1 MAKDPSSDERGSA
14 AAAAAAAGLTAEQVR
29 GVKYLEKIF
38 GLLAKLR
45 DDGCARDRAGNRTLF
60 YDRYAALVLLSMFS
74 PAIDSLRA
82 IQEASALA
90 KVQKLFGT
98 DRRFSLGSLS
108 EAARVF
114 DPALLEAVV
123 AELGK
128 ELLPLADCYDPRLA
142 PVRQDLRRTLTL
154 VDGTLLKALP
164 RLADSMWNTSRSGKA
179 MHGWRLHC
187 QFDLSLGVPLEAK
200 LTDYRNSRGSDEREV
215 LRKSLAAGRCYVMDR
230 GYFSYGLFD
239 AISLIGSD
247 YVCRV
252 KKSISYDVVLEKDV
266 SAAGREAGVTR
277 DVIVRAGSQQRVERR
292 PNHAVRLV
300 YVQAEVCPR
309 AAPGSIKP
317 VGPAKAELLIL
328 ATNLLDVPAEV
339 IALIYKYRWTIELF
353 FRFFKQVMGCRHL
366 LSDDPD
372 GVRIQCY
379 CAVIACMLLALQT
392 GKRPDKST
400 WRMIGWF
407 LCGLADEAEVLA
419 HLNRPDNRGV
429 KLAAKAALWK
439 KLGL

>member
-1 MAKDPSSDERGSA
+1 MIADGSTSDPQRGA
-14 AAAAAAAGLTAEQVR
+14 LAAEQVR
-29 GVKYLEKIF
+29 GAKYLEKVF

-74 PAIDSLRA
+74 PAMDSLRA
-82 IQEASALA
+82 IQEASALK
-90 KVQKLFGT
+90 KVQQLFGT

-142 PVRQDLRRTLTL
+142 PVRQDLRRTVML

-164 RLADSMWNTSRSGKA
+164 RLASSMWTTSRSGNP

-187 QFDLSLGVPLEAK
+187 QFDLSLGVPLEAE
-200 LTDYRNSRGSDEREV
+200 LTDYRNTRGSNEREV
-215 LRKSLAAGRCYVMDR
+215 LRQNLAAGRCYVMDR
-230 GYFSYGLFD
+230 GYFQYDLFD
-239 AISLIGSD
+239 AITLAGSD

-252 KKSISYDVVLEKDV
+252 KKSISYDVVSERTLD
-266 SAAGREAGVTR
+266 AAARAAGVTR
-277 DVIVRAGSQQRVERR
+277 DIIVRAGSQQRVERR

-309 AAPGSIKP
+309 TARGSIKP
-317 VGPAKAELLIL
+317 SGPPKAELLIL

-339 IALIYKYRWTIELF
+339 IALIYRYRWTIELF

-379 CAVIACMLLALQT
+379 CAVIACMLLALWT
-392 GKRPDKST
+392 GRKPDKST
-400 WRMIGWF
+400 ARIVGWF

-419 HLNRPDNRGV
+419 YLNRPDNTGV
-429 KLAAKAALWK
+429 KLAAKAELWK

>member
-1 MAKDPSSDERGSA
+1 MAKDKTSEAVDDEGR
-14 AAAAAAAGLTAEQVR
+14 GLTPAQVR
-29 GVKYLEKIF
+29 GAKYLEKVF
-38 GLLAKLR
+38 GLLARLR

-60 YDRYAALVLLSMFS
+60 FDRYASLVLLSVFS

-82 IQEASALA
+82 VQQASALE
-90 KVQKLFGT
+90 KVQKLLGT

-114 DPALLEAVV
+114 DPALLEGVI

-128 ELLPLADCYDPRLA
+128 QLVPLADCHDPRLSA
-142 PVRQDLRRTLTL
+142 VRQDLRRTLTL

-164 RLADSMWNTSRSGKA
+164 RLAASMWKRSRTGNA
-179 MHGWRLHC
+179 MHGWRMHC
-187 QFDLSLGVPLEAK
+187 QFDLSLGVPLDVE
-200 LTDYRNSRGSDEREV
+200 LTDYRNSGKSDEREV
-215 LRKSLAAGRCYVMDR
+215 LRHKLAGGRCYVMDR

-239 AISLIGSD
+239 AISLVGSD

-252 KKSISYDVVLEKDV
+252 KKSISFQVAREQEV
-266 SAAGREAGVTR
+266 SAAAAKAAGVTR
-277 DVIVRAGSQQRVERR
+277 DLIVRAGCAPQRIERR
-292 PNHAVRLV
+292 ANHAVRLV
-300 YVQAEVCPR
+300 YVEAEVCPR
-309 AAPGSIKP
+309 AARGGSIKP
-317 VGPAKAELLIL
+317 NGPPKTEVLIL
-328 ATNLLDVPAEV
+328 ASNLLDVPAEL
-339 IALIYKYRWTIELF
+339 IALIYRYRWTIELF
-353 FRFFKQVMGCRHL
+353 FRFFKQVLGCRRL

-379 CAVIACMLLALQT
+379 CAVIACMLLALWT
-392 GKRPDKST
+392 GQKPDKAT
-400 WRMIGWF
+400 WRMVGWF
-407 LCGLADEAEVLA
+407 LGGLAGEDELLA

>member
-1 MAKDPSSDERGSA
+1 MAKDKASDGVGERQ
-14 AAAAAAAGLTAEQVR
+14 GLTPEQVR
-29 GVKYLEKIF
+29 GAKYLEKVL
-38 GLLAKLR
+38 GLLAALR
-45 DDGCARDRAGNRTLF
+45 DDGCARDRAHNRTLF
-60 YDRYAALVLLSMFS
+60 FDRYASLVLLSMFS

-82 IQEASALA
+82 VQQASALQT
-90 KVQKLFGT
+90 VQKLLGT

-128 ELLPLADCYDPRLA
+128 ELAPLADCYDPRLA
-142 PVRQDLRRTLTL
+142 AVRQDLRRTLTL

-164 RLADSMWNTSRSGKA
+164 RLAGSMWKTSRTGNA
-179 MHGWRLHC
+179 MHGWRMHC
-187 QFDLSLGVPLEAK
+187 QFDLSLGVPLAAE
-200 LTDYRNSRGSDEREV
+200 LTDYRNSRGSAEREV
-215 LRKSLAAGRCYVMDR
+215 LRQHLQAGRCYVMDR

-239 AISLIGSD
+239 AITLVGSD

-252 KKSISYDVVLEKDV
+252 TKSISYQV
-266 SAAGREAGVTR
+266 AREQELTADGKVAGVTR
-277 DVIVRAGSQQRVERR
+277 DLVVVAGCAARIERR
-292 PNHAVRLV
+292 ANHAVRLV
-300 YVQAEVCPR
+300 YVEAEVRPR
-309 AAPGSIKP
+309 AARGGSTKP
-317 VGPAKAELLIL
+317 LGPPKAEVLIL

-339 IALIYKYRWTIELF
+339 IALIYRYRWTIELF
-353 FRFFKQVMGCRHL
+353 FRFFKQVLGCRHL

-379 CAVIACMLLALQT
+379 CAVIACMLLALWT
-392 GKRPDKST
+392 GKKPDKAT
-400 WRMIGWF
+400 WRMVGWF
-407 LCGLADEAEVLA
+407 LSGIADQEELLA
-419 HLNRPDNRGV
+419 HLNRPSNKGV

>member
-1 MAKDPSSDERGSA
+1 MTEAKANAKPPLEPA
-14 AAAAAAAGLTAEQVR
+14 QVC
-29 GVKYLEKIF
+29 GAKYLDKVF

-45 DDGCARDRAGNRTLF
+45 EDGCARDKAGNRTLF
-60 YDRYAALVLLSMFS
+60 YDRYASLVLLSMFS
-74 PAIDSLRA
+74 PAMDSLRA
-82 IQEASALA
+82 IQEASALK

-114 DPALLEAVV
+114 DPELLEAVV

-142 PVRQDLRRTLTL
+142 PVRQDLRRTVTL
-154 VDGTLLKALP
+154 VDSSLLKALP
-164 RLADSMWNTSRSGKA
+164 RLVASMWKTSRSGNP

-187 QFDLSLGVPLEAK
+187 QFDLSLGVASDAE
-200 LTDYRNSRGSDEREV
+200 LTDYRNSGESDEREV

-239 AISLIGSD
+239 AISLVGSD

-252 KKSISYDVVLEKDV
+252 KKSIAYEVVLERAVD
-266 SAAGREAGVTR
+266 AAGRAAGVTR
-277 DVIVRAGSQQRVERR
+277 DVVVRAGSSDRVERR
-292 PNHAVRLV
+292 ANHAVRLV
-300 YVQAEVCPR
+300 YVEAEVCPR
-309 AAPGSIKP
+309 AKRGSTKP
-317 VGPAKAELLIL
+317 AGPAEKQVLIL
-328 ATNLLDVPAEV
+328 ATNMLDVPADV
-339 IALIYKYRWTIELF
+339 VALLYKYRWTIELF
-353 FRFFKQVMGCRHL
+353 FRFFKRVMGCRHL

-379 CAVIACMLLALQT
+379 CAVIACMLLALWT
-392 GKRPDKST
+392 GKKPGKST
-400 WRMIGWF
+400 WRMVGWF
-407 LCGLADEAEVLA
+407 LCGMADEAEVLA

-429 KLAAKAALWK
+429 KLAAKEALWK
-439 KLGL
+439 KLGV